1 MVSDALA
8 ALAEANRP
16 EQFTIMETAT
26 SLLAASPA
34 VTHLM
39 IRGSF
44 AAGTSDRLSDVDLV
58 VGIREA
64 DYGDFVAACDALVAS
79 ELGQILPGWPDT
91 IVPDF
96 GGLGYVHLIQH
107 AQMLYQLDL
116 YLAPSCRIE
125 EITTRTRGR
134 LLYAAPTTPAPAEPA
149 SAAVAFIAERRQA
162 APTAEQL
169 VVELLVLAWMIRKR
183 IVRAQRF
190 MAYQEAHQFTT
201 AARDLVRTAL
211 SPKTTY
217 LGWYHL
223 EEAVGATPI
232 GRSCLRLLGDL
243 AQKPPI
249 PTAASLPDMLDLALD
264 LARQAA
270 PEVVADLQISIDTYR
285 HYLDGPAH
293 LSPRRAAPRGTVRA
307 CT

>member
-1 MVSDALA
+1 
-8 ALAEANRP
+8 EANRP

-125 EITTRTRGR
+125 RRSPPGR
-134 LLYAAPTTPAPAEPA
+134 ADVSCTPHPPPQPPQNPP
-149 SAAVAFIAERRQA
+149 R
-162 APTAEQL
+162 P
-169 VVELLVLAWMIRKR
+169 
-183 IVRAQRF
+183 
-190 MAYQEAHQFTT
+190 
-201 AARDLVRTAL
+201 L
-211 SPKTTY
+211 S
-217 LGWYHL
+217 
-223 EEAVGATPI
+223 
-232 GRSCLRLLGDL
+232 RSSRN
-243 AQKPPI
+243 
-249 PTAASLPDMLDLALD
+249 
-264 LARQAA
+264 
-270 PEVVADLQISIDTYR
+270 ADR
-285 HYLDGPAH
+285 
-293 LSPRRAAPRGTVRA
+293 PRRLPSNSWWSCSCWPG
-307 CT
+307 